1 MLRICTRQVDF
12 IDNRDNLQVVIQRQ
26 INIRQ
31 SLRFNALR
39 SVNNQQRTL
48 AGCQRT
54 RNLIGEVDVAG
65 SIDKVQH
72 ILLAIARLINA
83 AYRLR
88 LDGNASLTLQIHG
101 VENLCLHLTFAQGS
115 CIFNQAVCQRRFA
128 MIYMGNNRK
137 VTNMVLLNHSNVA
150 FSFVDNNLLVL
161 IIIPFS
167 ANACKLKRVPTAPA

>member
-1 MLRICTRQVDF
+1 MLRVCARQVDF
-12 IDNRDNLQVVIQRQ
+12 IDNRDNLQVIIQRQ
-26 INIRQ
+26 INVCQ
-31 SLRFNALR
+31 GLRLNALR

-65 SIDKVQH
+65 SVDKVQH

-88 LDGNASLTLQIHG
+88 LDGNAALALQIHG

-167 ANACKLKRVPTAPA
+167 ANACKLKRAPTAPA